1 MRWQDES
8 EALLQSL
15 RFGQI
20 SFEATEEILQWVKA
34 VGGLKDGEGSILCDM
49 LSSDGRILVA
59 ASLIHRFDLAMG
71 MEESD
76 DNYDEISRRIA
87 KLQEQMKAKNIKL
100 AAKELA
106 LEFQS
111 SKDA

>member
-49 LSSDGRILVA
+49 LSSDG
-59 ASLIHRFDLAMG
+59 
-71 MEESD
+71 
-76 DNYDEISRRIA
+76 
-87 KLQEQMKAKNIKL
+87 
-100 AAKELA
+100 
-106 LEFQS
+106 
-111 SKDA
+111 